1 MYTFNYIYM
10 YILKSIYKFIY
21 FFYLCSLR
29 EPRSNDT
36 PLAMNIAG
44 SQILIS
50 KCHAPKVIGLLSDI
64 ADSMVQTGKV
74 QNELEINFCFRK

>member
-1 MYTFNYIYM
+1 M

-21 FFYLCSLR
+21 FYLCSLR
-29 EPRSNDT
+29 EPRGNDK
-36 PLAMNIAG
+36 PLAMNMPS

-50 KCHAPKVIGLLSDI
+50 KCHAPKVIGLLSDV

-74 QNELEINFCFRK
+74 KNEPGINFCFRK